1 MPAIRA
7 LALAVAVLLLAACG
21 KKDSGAPPPEAP
33 FTGAPVGC
41 VFDKFAEEEGVIT
54 RCYNFSDKTTAS
66 YQFVVQYKDKDGKVV
81 KAKPG
86 TAFEAEFD
94 FMSMSGRK
102 YSIKPKSWTE
112 IEIDMLEVPAGAAT
126 ADVMVTRV
134 GAVAP
139 DGMKIEDL
147 WEYEGGSF
155 EWPVKK

>member
-7 LALAVAVLLLAACG
+7 LALALALIAVAACG
-21 KKDSGAPPPEAP
+21 KKESGPPPPEPP
-33 FTGAPVGC
+33 FHGAPVGC
-41 VFDKFAEEEGVIT
+41 VFDKFAEEGVVT
-54 RCYNFSDKTTAS
+54 RCYNFSDKSTAS

-81 KAKPG
+81 NAKPG
-86 TAFEAEFD
+86 TSFEKEFD
-94 FMSMSGRK
+94 FMSLSGRRFI
-102 YSIKPKSWTE
+102 IKPKQWHT
-112 IEIDMLEVPAGAAT
+112 IEIDMLEVPPGAAT